1 VNLAAS
7 SGLDATPV
15 SFRPSQSP
23 LVSSPGPLVAVGALA
38 PSFRH
43 PSRPAF
49 GSSRCF
55 LTFRFHL
62 TAPEPVTRPTTL
74 LSLAGAGVVRPR
86 ALVCTPPLSRFGRVS
101 APWFQAQAPG
111 HFYISSR
118 CAGLGARDFP
128 QIPLLPI
135 GHFHLTVPSP
145 FPGLRHCFRSLCAGV
160 VRPRALV
167 CTPPLSRI
175 GPSQSPLVISPGP
188 SASLLSADDFPRE
201 RLSNPVVRLSPHG
214 SQDPRGP
221 CNASRPALPA
231 ACSGLHATPAFLSSA
246 ELPDTH
252 PTVRLP
258 NILRRSRV
266 FRHWMVSLCSHEHPR
281 RVGPVT
287 DSHS

>member
-1 VNLAAS
+1 MVRLREPHSLAFDSPRPVNLAAS
-7 SGLDATPV
+7 SSLDATPV

-188 SASLLSADDFPRE
+188 SASLLSAGDFPRE

-214 SQDPRGP
+214 SQDPRGL
-221 CNASRPALPA
+221 CDTFARCRPPRTQVSTLPLHLRLCRA
-231 ACSGLHATPAFLSSA
+231 AQPPTIGQAPDCRDVFGFSA
-246 ELPDTH
+246 H
-252 PTVRLP
+252 QR
-258 NILRRSRV
+258 
-266 FRHWMVSLCSHEHPR
+266 
-281 RVGPVT
+281 
-287 DSHS
+287 